1 MFTNETMLGVWM
13 KRVIFVLPFLLCAQE
28 DFISDFEYGQMLYKN
43 PRGVSCAACHGESG
57 EGKEIIAYRD
67 EANQTK
73 VLRGADIRN
82 RTLEDLEEKLSRD
95 HPVMPKYY
103 LTDEEVKAIYDYIQQ
118 VYHGSEGKNPK

>member
-1 MFTNETMLGVWM
+1 M

>member
-1 MFTNETMLGVWM
+1 M
-13 KRVIFVLPFLLCAQE
+13 KRIIFVLPFLLYAQE

-57 EGKEIIAYRD
+57 EGKEIIAYQD

-82 RTLEDLEEKLSRD
+82 YTLENLEKKLSRD
-95 HPVMPKYY
+95 HPNTPMPKYY
-103 LTDEEVKAIYDYIQQ
+103 LTTEEVKAIYDFIQQ
-118 VYHGSEGKNPK
+118 TYRNSEGKNPR